1 MMALKP
7 PMYSVGY
14 IPVLV
19 GGAAVFALQGVV
31 PWARLGALVAAALCI
46 IAWLNL
52 SNDAFDAATGV
63 DVSKPESVVAL
74 TGSLPLVFWS
84 SLGFLAA
91 GVSLLLRQIAA
102 TGDSRVTV
110 MLALAISCGYVY
122 QGPPFRLSYK
132 GVGELLCFI
141 AFGLLA
147 TPAFFLALQPD
158 AAAAARIA
166 ALPAASWQTLL
177 PATQAA
183 LADIPVSVWA
193 LGCLVGTTTSIILFT
208 SHFHQIEGD
217 RAAGKMSPLVRLGAA
232 RAYKV
237 LVAAVAGVY
246 LATAAAAG
254 TGLLPPVAALATL
267 ASLPASNQLLRFAQ
281 EHHLVPARIAPLKF
295 ACGWHI
301 GYGASLAAGLLLSRG
316 LP

>member
-1 MMALKP
+1 
-7 PMYSVGY
+7 MYSVGY

-19 GGAAVFALQGVV
+19 GGAAVFALQGVL

-63 DVSKPESVVAL
+63 DVSKPESVVNL
-74 TGSLPLVFWS
+74 TGSRPLVFWS

-166 ALPAASWQTLL
+166 ALPTA
-177 PATQAA
+177 
-183 LADIPVSVWA
+183 SVWA

-237 LVAAVAGVY
+237 LVASVAGVY

-281 EHHLVPARIAPLKF
+281 EHHLVPARIAPLKKF